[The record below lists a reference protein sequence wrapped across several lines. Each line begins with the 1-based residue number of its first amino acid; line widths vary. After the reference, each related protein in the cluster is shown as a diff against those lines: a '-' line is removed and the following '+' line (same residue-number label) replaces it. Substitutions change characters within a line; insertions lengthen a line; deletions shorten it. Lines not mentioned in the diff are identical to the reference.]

1 MEASLSQLRDFCAD
15 KNNAVPDG
23 TFKKFADAA

>member
-1 MEASLSQLRDFCAD
+1 MEQSLSQLQKFCDD
-15 KNNAVPDG
+15 KNNNIPDD